1 MADPPDWSSV
11 VRSVTIDE
19 WVEAV
24 HAGKL
29 QLQDRGAAVS
39 IPHLMHIRDAFSQSD
54 QDDSGYINFSE
65 FHALHISMDTNKAVN
80 GRDMARIWKQ
90 MAEETE
96 DVHVEIVCR
105 IDNYLDWEL
114 DPELQVRFEKELL
127 AQLAKYCDV
136 SVKILSVAAVLKGEF
151 ARMQAVKN
159 MHTKIESKLKKVSS
173 DAIATVTIMIESV
186 SANRLRTACVVGD
199 ADEVRREL
207 AKGVDPNEEVSVS
220 PAAAAALPLCLPCNR
235 KGSGTTRSEQLHQM
249 QSLSRADPLNLAAL
263 RLRRICSRAAYTSR
277 RWRATSSASRR
288 CWTAAPTQ
296 R

>member
-1 MADPPDWSSV
+1 MRTAPRIPLSDPADWSSV
-11 VRSVTIDE
+11 VRSVTIEE

-29 QLQDRGAAVS
+29 QLQESGAAVS
-39 IPHLMHIRDAFSQSD
+39 IPHLMHIRDAFKVAD

-114 DPELQVRFEKELL
+114 DPDLQVRFEKELL

-220 PAAAAALPLCLPCNR
+220 PAAGPLSPCACANVY
-235 KGSGTTRSEQLHQM
+235 
-249 QSLSRADPLNLAAL
+249 AVCW
-263 RLRRICSRAAYTSR
+263 RIG
-277 RWRATSSASRR
+277 W
-288 CWTAAPTQ
+288 
-296 R
+296 